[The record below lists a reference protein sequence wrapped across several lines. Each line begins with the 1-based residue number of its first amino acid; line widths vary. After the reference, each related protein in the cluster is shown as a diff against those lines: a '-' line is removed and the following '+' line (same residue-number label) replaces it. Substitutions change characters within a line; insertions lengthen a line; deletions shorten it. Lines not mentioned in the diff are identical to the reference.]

1 MKGLLNLLAVLAALL
16 SLTRGCGFRPGGNRG
31 QALLRLG
38 QALGNGRLT
47 TGSSSGVLASTVSSA
62 LGGGSGGGLLGGLG
76 SLTSGSLSGAL
87 LSGNGGLGSS
97 SATPGLQASL
107 GTLTT
112 RLGGATGGSLV
123 LGFGKLAATHL
134 GADGSSGAT
143 GSSSTLGVSGQ
154 QLQQSLLQ
162 NGQLAARGFLLATGA
177 STSAA
182 SSIGRHIGGSSITN
196 TADSVGSLGRGAL
209 LGVVSSEGT
218 RPSTS
223 GVSPGGSPLQG
234 VGQVSHQLRQ
244 ATSSGS
250 LVTSSMV
257 TNSATT
263 VAGQLVGSAP
273 VPAPG
278 VIPSLGGSGPVS
290 GALNGNRGPVSNG
303 VATGSGILLNQ
314 GQAVGQS
321 IQQAGQLV
329 TQGLIA
335 AAGGTVNTALGGI
348 GNPRGNSG
356 GVIMDGV
363 TSQGRGVLHGG
374 APSGS
379 PGFQSSGVGSGG
391 SPLQGVGQV
400 SHQLGQATSS
410 GSLLASS
417 MVTNSAT
424 TLAGELLG
432 NAPVP
437 APGVIPSLGGSDPVS
452 GALNGNRGPV
462 SNGVVTAPS
471 LLGSRQEGQGH
482 LLSSQQITTVSGGGL
497 LTAGGGAANPAA
509 DLGAPFGGTSG
520 PNLPGAAPSLN
531 VVSSGAGV
539 SSRTSSILTSNGA
552 SSGINIGQRLGPE
565 GQPQPISQVS
575 SGQSF
580 SAASAAH
587 HSAAT
592 MGVHLGADSVGNG
605 GNMGQVPGQG
615 PHPTN
620 QVPSGGSVVSVSHS
634 SSSHS
639 SSSWHARFQ
648 GNPQGQ
654 ISGSVPSP
662 GGGAPGGGYPIGAGG
677 PGSTGSAGG
686 GSLLQAIA
694 AAGTGRATVGG
705 LGSVPAVGLGG
716 LSSSGT
722 SAVGSSSVTSAVAGY
737 PPQRPVIKPS
747 PAATAGIALGV
758 LAGTLAVGAIGSG
771 LAGAIQSGV
780 IGGGRRG
787 GGCSGGG
794 CRSRCGRKRRSV
806 PESKV
811 PAQVLD
817 SIPMNFK
824 LRY

>member
-16 SLTRGCGFRPGGNRG
+16 SLTRGCGLRQGGSRG
-31 QALLRLG
+31 QALLRLS
-38 QALGNGRLT
+38 QALGSGRLT
-47 TGSSSGVLASTVSSA
+47 TGSSGGVLASTLSSA
-62 LGGGSGGGLLGGLG
+62 LGGGPGGRLLGGLG
-76 SLTSGSLSGAL
+76 SLPSGSLSGAL
-87 LSGNGGLGSS
+87 LSGAGGLDSS
-97 SATPGLQASL
+97 SATPGLGAL
-107 GTLTT
+107 AT
-112 RLGGATGGSLV
+112 RLGGGTGGSV
-123 LGFGKLAATHL
+123 LLGLGKLAATGL
-134 GADGSSGAT
+134 GADGSSGAI
-143 GSSSTLGVSGQ
+143 GSSSTMAVSGQ
-154 QLQQSLLQ
+154 QLRQSILQ
-162 NGQLAARGFLLATGA
+162 NGQVAARGFLLATDA
-177 STSAA
+177 STSTA
-182 SSIGRHIGGSSITN
+182 SSIGRHIGGSSITT

-223 GVSPGGSPLQG
+223 GVSPGGTPLQG
-234 VGQVSHQLRQ
+234 VGH
-244 ATSSGS
+244 
-250 LVTSSMV
+250 
-257 TNSATT
+257 
-263 VAGQLVGSAP
+263 
-273 VPAPG
+273 
-278 VIPSLGGSGPVS
+278 
-290 GALNGNRGPVSNG
+290 
-303 VATGSGILLNQ
+303 
-314 GQAVGQS
+314 
-321 IQQAGQLV
+321 
-329 TQGLIA
+329 
-335 AAGGTVNTALGGI
+335 
-348 GNPRGNSG
+348 
-356 GVIMDGV
+356 
-363 TSQGRGVLHGG
+363 
-374 APSGS
+374 
-379 PGFQSSGVGSGG
+379 
-391 SPLQGVGQV
+391 V

-410 GSLLASS
+410 GSLVASS

-424 TLAGELLG
+424 TLAGQLLG
-432 NAPVP
+432 NAPEP
-437 APGVIPSLGGSDPVS
+437 APGVIPNLGGSVPVS
-452 GALNGNRGPV
+452 AALNGNRGPV
-462 SNGVVTAPS
+462 SNGVVTGPS
-471 LLGSRQEGQGH
+471 LLESRQQGQGH

-497 LTAGGGAANPAA
+497 PGAGGGAANLAA

-520 PNLPGAAPSLN
+520 PNLPSDAPGLN
-531 VVSSGAGV
+531 VVSSGAGI
-539 SSRTSSILTSNGA
+539 SSRTSSIVTSNGA
-552 SSGINIGQRLGPE
+552 TSGINIGQRLGPE